1 MAANNDRPGHWR
13 TLAGR
18 DTRSALDMALDVLAD
33 AIAEE
38 AIAKARADI
47 AAEASGRPHDMETR

>member
-1 MAANNDRPGHWR
+1 MAARNDRPGHWR
-13 TLAGR
+13 IPAGR
-18 DTRSALDMALDVLAD
+18 GTRSALEVVLDALAE

-38 AIAKARADI
+38 AIAKAKADL

>member
-1 MAANNDRPGHWR
+1 MAARPGHWSIP
-13 TLAGR
+13 AGR

-38 AIAKARADI
+38 AIAKARADL